1 MEFMKKFR
9 IGSGL
14 QNFHIRT
21 PLVSIRG
28 GRCQAKFLTS
38 ANF

>member
-14 QNFHIRT
+14 QNFDICT
-21 PLVSIRG
+21 SLVVYCAYDMDHVSG
-28 GRCQAKFLTS
+28 CLQ
-38 ANF
+38 

>member
-14 QNFHIRT
+14 QNW
-21 PLVSIRG
+21 LAASS
-28 GRCQAKFLTS
+28 CL
-38 ANF
+38 

>member
-14 QNFHIRT
+14 QNFYICT
-21 PLVSIRG
+21 PLRSPRYWW
-28 GRCQAKFLTS
+28 
-38 ANF
+38 

>member
-14 QNFHIRT
+14 
-21 PLVSIRG
+21 
-28 GRCQAKFLTS
+28 
-38 ANF
+38 